1 MACLLFIQRDVIKGK
16 TRLCLN
22 LLVLLLLLNLE
33 QQGAV
38 DVWQDTTKGNGG
50 ADQGIELLVTT
61 DGKLKMSGGDT
72 LDLEVL
78 GGVLR
83 LRLVCFWR
91 GNGIVEWG
99 KKKVKHLL
107 RPTRGLRQSGTR
119 EQL

>member
-1 MACLLFIQRDVIKGK
+1 MACLLFIQRDCDKRK
-16 TRLCLN
+16 DSLCLN

-61 DGKLKMSGGDT
+61 NGKLKMSGGDT

-83 LRLVCFWR
+83 QWLVCVLE
-91 GNGIVEWG
+91 GLCIVGGGIKG
-99 KKKVKHLL
+99 
-107 RPTRGLRQSGTR
+107 
-119 EQL
+119 